1 MQKTI
6 TKSVYTLDEKTI
18 RNLVLIRNY
27 LDEVLETLD
36 VMSNPKTMKKIAQ
49 AEKEIKEGKVRDFN
63 DFLRDLR

>member
-6 TKSVYTLDEKTI
+6 TKSYTLDEKTI
-18 RNLVLIRNY
+18 RNLILIRNY
-27 LDEVLETLD
+27 LDEVLESLD

-49 AEKEIKEGKVRDFN
+49 AEKEMKEGKVRDFD

>member
-49 AEKEIKEGKVRDFN
+49 AEKEMKEGKVRDFN
-63 DFLRDLR
+63 DLLRDLR